1 MDRRVVLGSIAA
13 VSLGGIAAY
22 FLLRGG
28 DEAQIREAL
37 ARLAKVIRIAKDDSP
52 LGRAARIKGAFDDLF
67 VERVSVDIPELPDAR
82 PGRAEL
88 VRLASAAFGIWSSL
102 EADFASVRVAFEP
115 GANASAAAAV
125 DATVTLRGARSGGGE
140 KGDTRKVAFRF
151 VKDSGWRIASVT
163 VYPPPDPG

>member
-22 FLLRGG
+22 FVLRGG
-28 DEAQIREAL
+28 DEAQIRDAL

-82 PGRAEL
+82 PGRSEL
-88 VRLASAAFGIWSSL
+88 VRLASAAFGLWSSL
-102 EADFASVRVAFEP
+102 EADFAGVRVSLEP
-115 GANASAAAAV
+115 GANAAAV
-125 DATVTLRGARSGGGE
+125 DATVTLRGARTGGGE

-151 VKDSGWRIASVT
+151 VKDSGWKIASVT
-163 VYPPPDPG
+163 VYPPPEAG

>member
-13 VSLGGIAAY
+13 ASLGGIAAF

-52 LGRAARIKGAFDDLF
+52 LGRAARIKGAFDELF

-82 PGRAEL
+82 PGRGEL
-88 VRLASAAFGIWSSL
+88 VRLASAAYGLWSSV
-102 EADFASVRVAFEP
+102 EADFSGVRVALEP
-115 GANASAAAAV
+115 GANAGAAAAV
-125 DATVTLRGARSGGGE
+125 DATVTLRGARAGGGE
-140 KGDTRKVAFRF
+140 RGDTRRVAFRF
-151 VKDSGWRIASVT
+151 VKDSGWKISSVT
-163 VYPPPDPG
+163 VYPPPEAG